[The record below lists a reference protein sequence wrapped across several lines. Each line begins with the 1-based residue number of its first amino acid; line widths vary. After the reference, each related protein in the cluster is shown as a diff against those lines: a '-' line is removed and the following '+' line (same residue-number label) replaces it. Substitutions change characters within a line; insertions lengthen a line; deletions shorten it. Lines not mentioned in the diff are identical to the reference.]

1 MMRHAQIG
9 HLRTKHFWSYH
20 SWSGSPP
27 FWLFLGCLVTVK
39 LRRYSLASEMLQHRD
54 DIKVPILQVIFL
66 MERPPCVG
74 RPTGKWPSRRRTTP
88 CGHKRKRWN
97 RPVNWTLSRGSE
109 QNIRDM
115 LWSRNIPQANY
126 TYRRFQW
133 WINRRQASFHPT
145 CGCCDSSRWLDIWHY
160 VNQCCSSG
168 QVTRPL
174 VCSRWRSGE
183 KRRSDEGIHVVGL
196 RCLPCLK
203 VARPCKTQLASG
215 SDCSTHPSGC
225 L

>member
-1 MMRHAQIG
+1 MNGIELATNLESLISHPSSAGRKDAGGRYFKRAKYESALERLIFKNWELHFSRNADMMRHAQIG
-9 HLRTKHFWSYH
+9 HLRTKHFWSYQ

-39 LRRYSLASEMLQHRD
+39 LRRYSLVSEMLQHRD

-97 RPVNWTLSRGSE
+97 RPVNWTLSRAQSKILETCFGHETFRRQIIHTAS
-109 QNIRDM
+109 
-115 LWSRNIPQANY
+115 
-126 TYRRFQW
+126 YRRFQW

-145 CGCCDSSRWLDIWHY
+145 CGCCDSS
-160 VNQCCSSG
+160 
-168 QVTRPL
+168 
-174 VCSRWRSGE
+174 
-183 KRRSDEGIHVVGL
+183 
-196 RCLPCLK
+196 
-203 VARPCKTQLASG
+203 
-215 SDCSTHPSGC
+215 
-225 L
+225 